1 MYLKT
6 LTIKGF
12 KSFASATKLQFEP
25 GITAIVG
32 PNGSGKSNIV
42 DALSWVMGEQGA
54 KSLRGG
60 KMEDVIFAGT
70 AGRAPLGRA
79 EVSLTIDNTDGALP
93 IDYTE
98 VTISRTLFRSGGS
111 EYAINGTAARLL
123 DVQELL
129 SDTGM
134 GREMHVIVGQGQL
147 DQILQ
152 ATPEQRR
159 GFIEEA
165 AGVLKHR
172 RRREKATRKLEATQT
187 NLDRLNDLVSE
198 IRRQLKPLGR
208 QAEVARR
215 AAVVQAELR
224 DAKAR
229 LLADDMQQAIEGL
242 EADLADEKLM
252 LERRGRAES
261 NLAEARQAEAD
272 AEQRLAT
279 IHPQLAAAQETWYGL
294 SGLRERVSTTLSI
307 AGERMR
313 MGAERQA
320 VQQGRDPEDLENE
333 AASIRQQE
341 AALSEDVRAAEQ
353 ALVAAGSRREELEA
367 QLGQAE
373 KAFASQLRAIADRR
387 EGLARLLGQANGLRS
402 RLEAG
407 DEEDARLVARRD
419 EAIARADEADAEFTR
434 LEAQLASL
442 GAGESNLDE
451 AWERAEQQ
459 RSEAHADVESLQTRE
474 AEAVRELA
482 AVRAKVEGLAVA
494 LERRDGTGALLENDE
509 LAGLDGALAAQ
520 LEVPQAWQAAVAA
533 ALGNA
538 GDAVVADE
546 ISSAIEAIDYLKVG
560 DLGRAGLLIAADE
573 DVDEAWPELPDGAS
587 WAIDVISTKAQLLGA
602 LRARLHKVA
611 LVEDLVAAQQLVN
624 QHPDVTAVTAAGDIL
639 SPWFVQG
646 GSEGKPSILQ
656 IEAAVRQAQDEAE
669 ALDHQLQRIK
679 FELASANADLEAAD
693 QAAAAALEAL
703 NESDAQMAALAEQLG
718 ASGQTS
724 RTSRAEAER
733 LDQALTAA
741 QAGRERDRDA
751 LGELEER
758 IAAAEG
764 EGELAEPDPAERDD
778 LANQARLARA
788 AEMEA
793 RLALRTAEERVRSV
807 AGRADSLLRA
817 AQHERAA
824 RAKAQARLERLRREA
839 EIAAAVHEAAGW
851 LAERVDQ
858 ARSAAGA
865 ERAEIEQRRLA
876 AEAELGH
883 ARANS
888 RQLAASLE
896 SIVAGAHKDEMARIE
911 MKLRVEQLTER
922 ALSELGLDPEVLV
935 DEYGPEQLIPV
946 LVDESGAAIDPE
958 SDEQPEPVAYDR
970 AAQTER
976 LRKATRDLELLG
988 KVNPLALEEFDALN
1002 ERHAFLA
1009 EQLDDLKQTRKD
1021 LVELIEDVDARVQE
1035 VFASAYQDIE
1045 KTFAEVFTRLF
1056 PGGEGRLILT
1066 DPGDML
1072 TTGIDIEARP
1082 AGKKVKRLSLLSG
1095 GERSLV
1101 AVAFLL
1107 SLFIARPSPFY
1118 ILDEVEA
1125 ALDDVNLGRLLDVYQ
1140 ELRKNSQLLIITH
1153 QKRTMEIAD
1162 SLYGVTMR
1170 GDGVSTVIS
1179 QRLAEA

>member
-1 MYLKT
+1 MYLKA

-187 NLDRLNDLVSE
+187 NIDRLNDLVSE

-229 LLADDMQQAIEGL
+229 LLADDMQQALSAL
-242 EADLADEKLM
+242 EADLADEQLM
-252 LERRGRAES
+252 VEQRTRAEAD
-261 NLAEARQAEAD
+261 LAQARQAETD
-272 AEQRLAT
+272 AEQRVSAV
-279 IHPQLAAAQETWYGL
+279 HPQLTAAQETWYGL
-294 SGLRERVSTTLSI
+294 SALRERVSTTLSI

-320 VQQGRDPEDLENE
+320 VQQGRDPAELEAE
-333 AASIRQQE
+333 AAAIRQQE
-341 AALSEDVRAAEQ
+341 DALNKEVTAAEQ
-353 ALVAAGSRREELEA
+353 ALAAAGARREELEA
-367 QLGQAE
+367 QHVAAE
-373 KAFASQLRAIADRR
+373 KAFSTQLRAIADRR
-387 EGLARLLGQANGLRS
+387 EGLAKLVGQANALRS

-407 DEEDARLVARRD
+407 DEEDARLMARRD
-419 EAIARADEADAEFTR
+419 EAISRADQADAEFTR

-442 GAGESNLDE
+442 GAGESSLDE
-451 AWERAEQQ
+451 AWERAEADRSQAQSKVEDLQ
-459 RSEAHADVESLQTRE
+459 RRE
-474 AEAVRELA
+474 ADAARELA
-482 AVRAKVEGLAVA
+482 ALRAKADGLAVA
-494 LERRDGTGALLENDE
+494 LERRDGTGALLEADD
-509 LAGLDGALAAQ
+509 LPGLDGSLAGKI
-520 LEVPQAWQAAVAA
+520 EVPAQWQLALSA
-533 ALGNA
+533 ALGA
-538 GDAVVADE
+538 MQDAVVADQ
-546 ISSAIEAIDYLKVG
+546 ISSALRAVDYLKDA
-560 DLGRAGLLIAADE
+560 DLGRAGLVIAADE
-573 DVDEAWPELPDGAS
+573 RADADWPALPADAL
-587 WAIDVISTKAQLLGA
+587 WAIDVITTNAE
-602 LRARLHKVA
+602 LRAALGKQLYKVA
-611 LVEDLVAAQQLVN
+611 LVEDLAQARKLVDEL
-624 QHPDVTAVTAAGDIL
+624 PDVTAVTESGDIVT
-639 SPWFVQG
+639 PWYLQG
-646 GSEGKPSILQ
+646 GSQGQPSTLQ
-656 IEAAVRQAQDEAE
+656 IEAAVRQAQADADQV
-669 ALDHQLQRIK
+669 DHELQRIK
-679 FELASANADLEAAD
+679 FELASATTALVAADEAAA
-693 QAAAAALEAL
+693 QALGAL
-703 NESDAQMAALAEQLG
+703 NESDAQMAGLAEQLG
-718 ASGQTS
+718 AAGQTS
-724 RTSRAEAER
+724 RNSRGEAER
-733 LDQALTAA
+733 LEQALTAA
-741 QAGRERDRDA
+741 QAGRERDRVA
-751 LGELEER
+751 LADLEER
-758 IAAAEG
+758 LRAAEG
-764 EGELAEPDPAERDD
+764 EAELVEPDPTERDE
-778 LANQARLARA
+778 LGNQARVARA

-839 EIAAAVHEAAGW
+839 QIAAAVHEAADW
-851 LAERVDQ
+851 LAERVEQ
-858 ARSAAGA
+858 ARTAAGA
-865 ERAEIEQRRLA
+865 QRAEIEQARLA

-896 SIVAGAHKDEMARIE
+896 AIVAGAHKDEMARIE

-922 ALSELGLDPEVLV
+922 ALSELGLDPAVLI
-935 DEYGPEQLIPV
+935 DEYGPDELIPV
-946 LVDESGAAIDPE
+946 LVDQTGAAIDPE
-958 SDEQPEPVAYDR
+958 AEDRPEPVAYER
-970 AAQTER
+970 STQTER

-1035 VFASAYQDIE
+1035 VFASAYADIE

-1056 PGGEGRLILT
+1056 PGGEGKLVLT
-1066 DPGDML
+1066 DPSDML
-1072 TTGIDIEARP
+1072 TTGVDIEARP

-1140 ELRKNSQLLIITH
+1140 ELRKTSQLLIITH

-1170 GDGVSTVIS
+1170 GDGVSAVIS
-1179 QRLAEA
+1179 QRLAED